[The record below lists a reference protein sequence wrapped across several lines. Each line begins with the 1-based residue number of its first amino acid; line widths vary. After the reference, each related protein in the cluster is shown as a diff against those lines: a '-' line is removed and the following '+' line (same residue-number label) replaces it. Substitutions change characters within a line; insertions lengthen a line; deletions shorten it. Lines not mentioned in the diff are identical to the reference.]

1 MATSFISLLGAWL
14 TAFGRWVWYYVHGL
28 YNRLEQHHAFLMS
41 GGLAF
46 SMFVC
51 AVPLFLVVFAALSSV
66 FEQPAVAIRIG
77 EVIDRIVPYPEYAA
91 SMKQFVY
98 ERLERMA
105 DVKRVAGIVG
115 LIGLLFAAS
124 GLFSSLR
131 TILKAIFAGARGASV
146 VVGKLWD
153 LALIVII
160 LSFFVL
166 LIVALPA
173 MEAATEL
180 SQNVGWLG
188 KLSGWGTV
196 MWVASF
202 VTLAIAFS
210 AIYWLVPV
218 RKTKLRTVLISACWA
233 SLLWLLA
240 KELFG
245 FYITHFATLKQVYGV
260 YTFLIVAA
268 FWIYYSALVLIVG
281 AEIGQLSSEKK
292 RKSAHEHRA

>member
-1 MATSFISLLGAWL
+1 MEKSFLSVVGGWL
-14 TAFGRWVWYYVHGL
+14 TSFGRWIWYYLHGL
-28 YNRLEQHHAFLMS
+28 HRRLDQHHAFLMS

-66 FEQPAVAIRIG
+66 FERPAVATRIG

-91 SMKQFVY
+91 SVKRFVAA
-98 ERLERMA
+98 RLERMSE
-105 DVKRVAGIVG
+105 VKRVAGSVG

-131 TILKAIFAGARGASV
+131 TILKAVFTGVRGASV

-173 MEAATEL
+173 LEAATEL
-180 SQNVGWLG
+180 SQSVDWLG
-188 KLSGWGTV
+188 KLSGGPLRGMG
-196 MWVASF
+196 MWVVSF
-202 VTLAIAFS
+202 ATLAVAFS

-218 RKTKLRTVLISACWA
+218 RKPGLRTVVISAGWA

-268 FWIYYSALVLIVG
+268 FWVYYSALVLVLG
-281 AEIGQLSSEKK
+281 AEIGQLSTERS
-292 RKSAHEHRA
+292 RKST